1 MKNVLNPL
9 VAVAMLA
16 TVAFTANVENPLYA
30 PAQWGFY
37 SKTGLSFMYKQSDAN
52 LAMKAKDWEYQNE
65 YILRGY
71 EDFGLGLTDR
81 FALRGAFGYTHD
93 FSIERSGPHNA
104 RLGLGY
110 RAINQPVEA
119 VVWDLYMDAW
129 LGGISK
135 MKANLKASTS
145 PLKEIRDS
153 MPFSFKY
160 DNYANGRWG
169 IWFGT
174 LVGKTW
180 DKFTLSAFGEVQKT
194 FGNDNSEIK
203 IDDSAKDVIKGI
215 IKGSTEPKIR
225 AGVMPKVKDNIR
237 TQVIET
243 VCKQAVSHLMSV
255 EDCKNNLNADALAP
269 VKHIVDSLAPI
280 MVESLAPGIADSIA
294 NFWST
299 GIAKSYVSGLPKDFS
314 VDTKGVW
321 DYVAGLKTSYEINDD
336 WSVGGG
342 FTWRHRG
349 TNSVEALNIKV
360 NESEINKELDKIDPA
375 IRQSGITAATITSGI
390 TGSFEGSMEDGIEEF
405 TLTLSGSRKFTKNL
419 QLTLFGECT
428 FDTAEDKAQLGSDI
442 RAEVGLR
449 MNWQF

>member
-1 MKNVLNPL
+1 MKKVLTPL

-16 TVAFTANVENPLYA
+16 TAAFAANVENPLYA
-30 PAQWGFY
+30 PAQWDFY
-37 SKTGLSFMYKQSDAN
+37 SKTGFSFMYKKSDAN

-135 MKANLKASTS
+135 MKANLIVSKVPIIGKDTV
-145 PLKEIRDS
+145 
-153 MPFSFKY
+153 PFSFKY

-174 LVGKTW
+174 SVGKTW

-194 FGNDNSEIK
+194 FGNDNNEIK
-203 IDDSAKDVIKGI
+203 IDGSTKPIIEGLVYGKVYDGVKKTAIDTVCGGVAVATEGAVSKDYCKTNPSLIPVGQAGSVIITAEDKAVELAEQNSKGI
-215 IKGSTEPKIR
+215 AS
-225 AGVMPKVKDNIR
+225 
-237 TQVIET
+237 
-243 VCKQAVSHLMSV
+243 
-255 EDCKNNLNADALAP
+255 
-269 VKHIVDSLAPI
+269 
-280 MVESLAPGIADSIA
+280 
-294 NFWST
+294 
-299 GIAKSYVSGLPKDFS
+299 SYFNGLPDDFS
-314 VDTKGVW
+314 VKTKGVW
-321 DYVAGLKTSYEINDD
+321 DYVAGLKTFYEINNN

-349 TNSVEALNIKV
+349 TNSIEKV
-360 NESEINKELDKIDPA
+360 NITNASTIPNAPTVAAITEGIGESFK
-375 IRQSGITAATITSGI
+375 
-390 TGSFEGSMEDGIEEF
+390 GSMEDGVEEF
-405 TLTLSGSRKFTKNL
+405 TLTFLGSRQFTKNL

>member
-1 MKNVLNPL
+1 MKKALNPL
-9 VAVAMLA
+9 VIIAMLV
-16 TVAFTANVENPLYA
+16 TVALAANVENPLYA
-30 PAQWGFY
+30 PAQLGFY
-37 SKTGLSFMYKQSDAN
+37 SKTGFSFMYKQSDAN
-52 LAMKAKDWEYQNE
+52 LAMKAKDWEYHSE

-93 FSIERSGPHNA
+93 FSIERSGPSNA

-110 RAINQPVEA
+110 RAINQPEKI

-135 MKANLKASTS
+135 MKAQLIPSKVPIIGKDTV
-145 PLKEIRDS
+145 
-153 MPFSFKY
+153 PFSFKY

-174 LVGKTW
+174 SVGKTW

-194 FGNDNSEIK
+194 FGNDNNEIK
-203 IDDSAKDVIKGI
+203 IDEKVKPLIKQ
-215 IKGSTEPKIR
+215 KVYGSVYGSVKQAAI
-225 AGVMPKVKDNIR
+225 AGVCKGVAEA
-237 TQVIET
+237 TQGTPMEVSEEY
-243 VCKQAVSHLMSV
+243 CKTNPSLIPVGQVGSVVVTAEDRAVELA
-255 EDCKNNLNADALAP
+255 EQNAGGIASAY
-269 VKHIVDSLAPI
+269 VDSLP
-280 MVESLAPGIADSIA
+280 E
-294 NFWST
+294 
-299 GIAKSYVSGLPKDFS
+299 DFS
-314 VDTKGVW
+314 VKTKGVW
-321 DYVAGLKTSYEINDD
+321 DYVAGLKTFYEINND

-349 TNSVEALNIKV
+349 TNSIEKV
-360 NESEINKELDKIDPA
+360 NITNTSKIPNAPTVAA
-375 IRQSGITAATITSGI
+375 ITEGIGD
-390 TGSFEGSMEDGIEEF
+390 SFKGSMEDGVEEY
-405 TLTLSGSRKFTKNL
+405 TLTLLGSRQFTKNL

>member
-1 MKNVLNPL
+1 MKKALKPL
-9 VAVAMLA
+9 IAVAMFA
-16 TVAFTANVENPLYA
+16 TVAFAANVENPLYA
-30 PAQWGFY
+30 PAQFGFY
-37 SKTGLSFMYKQSDAN
+37 SKTGFSFMYKQSDAN

-71 EDFGLGLTDR
+71 EDFGFGLTDR
-81 FALRGAFGYTHD
+81 FSLRGAFGYTHD

-135 MKANLKASTS
+135 MKANLIASTS
-145 PLKEIRDS
+145 KLKDIRDS

-174 LVGKTW
+174 SVGKTF

-194 FGNDNSEIK
+194 FGNNNNQIK
-203 IDDSAKDVIKGI
+203 IDESAEPI
-215 IKGSTEPKIR
+215 IGALVKRSVMPGVMQQAI
-225 AGVMPKVKDNIR
+225 AGVCKSVAEA
-237 TQVIET
+237 TQG
-243 VCKQAVSHLMSV
+243 AVSEDYCKTNPSEIPIGQVGSV
-255 EDCKNNLNADALAP
+255 VITAEDKAVELAEQN
-269 VKHIVDSLAPI
+269 S
-280 MVESLAPGIADSIA
+280 EGIASA
-294 NFWST
+294 
-299 GIAKSYVSGLPKDFS
+299 YVKGLPDDFS
-314 VDTKGVW
+314 VKTKGVW
-321 DYVAGLKTSYEINDD
+321 DYVAGLKTFYEINDN

-349 TNSVEALNIKV
+349 TNSIEEVNIENTSKV
-360 NESEINKELDKIDPA
+360 PDAPTVAA
-375 IRQSGITAATITSGI
+375 ITDGIGK
-390 TGSFEGSMEDGIEEF
+390 SFEGSMEDGVEEF

-419 QLTLFGECT
+419 QVTLFGECT

-449 MNWQF
+449 MNWLF